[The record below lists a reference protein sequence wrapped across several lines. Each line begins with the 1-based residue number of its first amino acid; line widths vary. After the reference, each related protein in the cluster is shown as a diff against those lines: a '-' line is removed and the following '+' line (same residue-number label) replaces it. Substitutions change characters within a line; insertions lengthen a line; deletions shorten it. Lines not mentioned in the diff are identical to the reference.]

1 MGKRRKMKKMEPRQ
15 IVAAVVLFLVALA
28 GAGYLWLYGF
38 FNMEDIAVYDD
49 SMPGIFF
56 LDVGQA
62 DSILVKSP
70 TGEHMLIDAGKNDGA
85 DDLIKTLKDYGVDDI
100 DYLILTHPHEDHVG
114 GADTVF
120 EHFEVKNVISPDI
133 GADSKTWRDVVD
145 AIEAEGC
152 MDITASVG
160 ATYTLFEGCKFEILG
175 PVDADTDLNNAS
187 IVLRLD
193 YYESSFL
200 FTGDAE
206 KEAEEAILARVGK
219 EKLDVD
225 VLKSGHHGSSTSSSE
240 EFLSAVTPNYAV
252 ISCGKDNSYGHP
264 HEETL
269 EKYSSRGIITYRTDK
284 EGTVILQ
291 SDGESLYRVSSDPST
306 PFEKILNSIFG

>member
-1 MGKRRKMKKMEPRQ
+1 MKKMEPRQ

-85 DDLIKTLKDYGVDDI
+85 NDLVKMLKDYGVDDI

>member
-1 MGKRRKMKKMEPRQ
+1 MKKMEPRQ

>member
-1 MGKRRKMKKMEPRQ
+1 MAKRRMKKMEPRQ

-38 FNMEDIAVYDD
+38 FNIEDVAVYDEKI
-49 SMPGIFF
+49 PGVFF

-70 TGEHMLIDAGKNDGA
+70 TGENMLIDAGKNDGA
-85 DDLIKTLKDYGVDDI
+85 DDLVKTLKEYGVDDI

-114 GADTVF
+114 GADTVL

-193 YYESSFL
+193 YYENSFL

-264 HEETL
+264 HKETL

-306 PFEKILNSIFG
+306 PLEKILNSLFGA

>member
-1 MGKRRKMKKMEPRQ
+1 MARGRKKNNQKLL
-15 IVAAVVLFLVALA
+15 AAIMLVLIGLL
-28 GAGYLWLYGF
+28 GTGYLWLSGLLGIT
-38 FNMEDIAVYDD
+38 DTTVYDET
-49 SMPGIFF
+49 MLGVIF

-70 TGEHMLIDAGKNDGA
+70 SGEHMLIDAGKNDTA
-85 DDLIKTLKDYGVDDI
+85 EHLVQMLKDYKVDDI

-114 GADTVF
+114 GADTVL
-120 EHFEVKNVISPDI
+120 EHFEVKNVICPDI

-160 ATYTLFEGCKFEILG
+160 TTYTLFKGCKFEILG

-187 IVLRLD
+187 VVVRLD
-193 YYESSFL
+193 YFEKSFL

-206 KEAEEAILARVGK
+206 AEAEKAILDRVGK
-219 EKLDVD
+219 ERLDVD
-225 VLKSGHHGSSTSSSE
+225 VLKVGHHGSSTSSCA
-240 EFLSAVTPNYAV
+240 EFLSAVTPSYSV

-264 HEETL
+264 HSETVTAL
-269 EKYSSRGIITYRTDK
+269 QKIGSQIYRTDK

-291 SDGESLYRVSSDPST
+291 SDGESLYRISNDPST
-306 PFEKILNSIFG
+306 PLEKLLNSLFGGN